1 MYLLLLGLAVFI
13 GIHLLPSFP
22 GLRRGLIGRFGEKTY
37 KGIFAVIAVIGI
49 IIIIIGKSH
58 APFVVVWEPPYWG
71 RDASYLIMLFAFILV
86 TAAYLPTNIR
96 RFTRHPMLW
105 GVVLW
110 SIAHLLSKGDLAAI
124 TIFIAIGIFALFDM
138 VSSNLRGAKLSTE
151 KLSINK
157 DLTVV
162 LIGVAT
168 YFVVLT
174 IHPAWSGFRMLR

>member
-1 MYLLLLGLAVFI
+1 MYLLLLGLAIFI
-13 GIHLLPSFP
+13 GIHLVPSCT
-22 GLRRGLIGRFGEKTY
+22 GWRRGLINSFGEKVY
-37 KGIFAVIAVIGI
+37 KGIFALIAVLGIVIMTIGR
-49 IIIIIGKSH
+49 KH
-58 APFVVVWEPPYWG
+58 APFIQVWDPPLWG
-71 RDASYLIMLFAFILV
+71 RDASYVLMLFAFILV
-86 TAAYLPTNIR
+86 TAAYLPGNIR

-110 SIAHLLSKGDLAAI
+110 SIAHILSKGDAAAM

-138 VSSNLRGAKLSTE
+138 VSSNIRGAQLSVE
-151 KLSINK
+151 KLPLNK

-162 LIGVAT
+162 LIGVVT

>member
-1 MYLLLLGLAVFI
+1 MQTLILGLIIFI

-22 GLRRGLIGRFGEKTY
+22 ALRSKLIGRCGEKIY
-37 KGIFAVIAVIGI
+37 KGVFAGIALVGLIV
-49 IIIIIGKSH
+49 IIIGKDK
-58 APFVVVWEPPYWG
+58 APFLEVWEPPFWG
-71 RDASYLIMLFAFILV
+71 RDVSYLLMLIAFVLV

-105 GVVLW
+105 GVTIW
-110 SIAHLLSKGDLAAI
+110 SIAHLLSKGDLAAMS
-124 TIFIAIGIFALFDM
+124 IFFSIGIFAIFDM
-138 VSSNLRGAKLSTE
+138 ISANLRGAVLAQE
-151 KLSINK
+151 KISIYR

-162 LIGVAT
+162 LIGVVT